1 MKFFIIFAAEND
13 STLTK
18 NEDMKPKY
26 SFEMLYVSPFT
37 KKLGFDEKELK
48 TIYVPME
55 QNRLRTGLDVVDLVV
70 DKLIAG
76 QNPSALPWQL
86 GTTEAAMST
95 TLKTLTGLTLVEMR
109 TRWRMRVAS
118 ELLRYTEL
126 PLKEVMRRIGYTS
139 QQSFSR
145 MFRKAYGSAPR
156 EYRRLRREAGD
167 MGKYSL

>member
-1 MKFFIIFAAEND
+1 
-13 STLTK
+13 
-18 NEDMKPKY
+18 MKPKY

-76 QNPSALPWQL
+76 QNPNVLPWQL

-109 TRWRMRVAS
+109 TRWRM
-118 ELLRYTEL
+118 
-126 PLKEVMRRIGYTS
+126 
-139 QQSFSR
+139 
-145 MFRKAYGSAPR
+145 
-156 EYRRLRREAGD
+156 
-167 MGKYSL
+167 

>member
-1 MKFFIIFAAEND
+1 
-13 STLTK
+13 
-18 NEDMKPKY
+18 MKPKY

-70 DKLIAG
+70 DKLMEG
-76 QNPSALPWQL
+76 QNPSVLPWQL
-86 GTTEAAMST
+86 GMTEAAMST

-126 PLKEVMRRIGYTS
+126 PLTEVMRRIGYTS

-145 MFRKAYGSAPR
+145 MFRKAYGAAPL
-156 EYRRLRREAGD
+156 EYRKLRREAGD
-167 MGKYSL
+167 MGKYAL